1 MKTLIKNATL
11 VNENELQVADLLIED
26 ERISRIGAN
35 LNPKGDYQVID
46 ATGK

>member
-26 ERISRIGAN
+26 ERISRIGRLSGN
-35 LNPKGDYQVID
+35 
-46 ATGK
+46 